1 MEEENKNDPSS
12 ELKEDV
18 MGFFEEIGNDKSKT
32 FHKSDCFKYK
42 IERKQSIKA
51 HKKFKIVVVGDK

>member
-18 MGFFEEIGNDKSKT
+18 MGFFEERGDQKSKN

-42 IERKQSIKA
+42 IERK
-51 HKKFKIVVVGDK
+51 